1 MARLQVLLAAV
12 CFGTTGTA
20 QALGPSIEPVLVGS
34 ARIAIGALLL
44 TLVAVLVARTDR
56 SSRPARLRD
65 RRGTLLI
72 AGGCVA
78 AYQVTFFAAVA
89 ETGVAVGTVVAIGS
103 APAWTGAFDRLTGG
117 DVLGLRWLGA
127 TVLACI
133 GVALLILGGGDAQV
147 EPGGVGLAA
156 LAGAGYA
163 AYAVASKRLLD
174 AGHAPETVMAGVFG
188 TGALL
193 VAPLLVLVPADELAT
208 PAGAAL
214 VVYLGAVPTALAY
227 VLFARGLRQIPAAE
241 TATLTLAEP
250 LTAALLGVVVLDER
264 PGAVAVMG
272 AGLVLAGL
280 LLLALRR
287 TPLRALPSIVGPA

>member
-1 MARLQVLLAAV
+1 MARLRVLLAAV

-20 QALGPSIEPVLVGS
+20 QALGPSIEPVVVGS
-34 ARIAIGALLL
+34 ARIAVGALLL
-44 TLVAVLVARTDR
+44 TLVAVLVARADR
-56 SSRPARLRD
+56 SPRARLRD

-89 ETGVAVGTVVAIGS
+89 DTGVAVGTVVAIGS

-117 DVLGLRWLGA
+117 DSLSLRWLGA
-127 TVLACI
+127 TTLACM
-133 GVALLILGGGDAQV
+133 GVALLILGRGGAQV
-147 EPGGVGLAA
+147 EPGGVVLAV

-174 AGHAPETVMAGVFG
+174 AGYAAETVMAAVFG

-193 VAPLLVLVPADELAT
+193 VAPLLVLVPSGELVT
-208 PAGAAL
+208 PGGAAL
-214 VVYLGAVPTALAY
+214 VVYLGVVPTALAY
-227 VLFARGLRQIPAAE
+227 VLFARGLRHLPAGE

-264 PGAVAVMG
+264 PGGVALVG
-272 AGLVLAGL
+272 AGLVLVGL

-287 TPLRALPSIVGPA
+287 APLRAVPPIVGPA